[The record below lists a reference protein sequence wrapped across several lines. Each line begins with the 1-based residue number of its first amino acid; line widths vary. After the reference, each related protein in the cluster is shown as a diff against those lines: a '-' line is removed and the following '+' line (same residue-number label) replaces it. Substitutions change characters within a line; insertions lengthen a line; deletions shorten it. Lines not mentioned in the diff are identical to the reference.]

1 MQLERRGDSDVGKND
16 KQVKKKQNGK
26 RKRIGDD
33 NIDKKDKQVGAA
45 QSRSF
50 LLKPEPE
57 PNRKKNYVCG
67 SGNYPKET
75 LQ

>member
-33 NIDKKDKQVGAA
+33 NIDKKDKWVGAA

-50 LLKPEPE
+50 LLEPE
-57 PNRKKNYVCG
+57 PKKKYIFG
-67 SGNYPKET
+67 SSSGNYLKET
-75 LQ
+75 LS

>member
-33 NIDKKDKQVGAA
+33 NIDKIDKQVGAA

-50 LLKPEPE
+50 LLEPE
-57 PNRKKNYVCG
+57 PKKNT
-67 SGNYPKET
+67 SSAPAPAII
-75 LQ
+75 